1 MKNLSEALKEFRN
14 RFLWTVHPTEIAVPG
29 TKSTTYWN
37 KDVEPEESL
46 IFLKSTLISLLDEV
60 VVEEKGRF
68 GEDVMIQGWNDG
80 WNSCRQ
86 ELIKRI
92 NEVKK

>member
-60 VVEEKGRF
+60 VMKSNINRNDDEQFKR
-68 GEDVMIQGWNDG
+68 GWND
-80 WNSCRQ
+80 CRQ
-86 ELIKRI
+86 ELIKKI
-92 NEVKK
+92 NEIKK

>member
-1 MKNLSEALKEFRN
+1 MKNLSEALEFFDK
-14 RFLWTVHPTEIAVPG
+14 RFENAVDPDHSYVG
-29 TKSTTYWN
+29 DIDNVKS
-37 KDVEPEESL
+37 L
-46 IFLKSTLISLLDEV
+46 LKSTLISLLDEV